1 MCGSA
6 GALSGLP
13 PGGVRRVAVDAPVSG
28 SWEPTE
34 QQHLDAVAAV
44 PVVHRLHIG
53 PGLPP
58 VASARMGQRGRGQF
72 DRVGVLVEVHQSLP
86 NRSWPAVGEGAGRV
100 GCVVV
105 VSRPATASAS
115 THSCVLGSM
124 TGVKAALELN

>member
-72 DRVGVLVEVHQSLP
+72 DRVGVLVEVHQSLQ
-86 NRSWPAVGEGAGRV
+86 R
-100 GCVVV
+100 
-105 VSRPATASAS
+105 
-115 THSCVLGSM
+115 
-124 TGVKAALELN
+124 